1 MTTNEMNPLFDT
13 FEKTDT
19 FDGSL
24 NLYCLPEL
32 EARYDYLIE
41 LTKLIEPTQSNVQA
55 WSDAH
60 RKEFN
65 TLQDL
70 LYKVPQTDNTTLDMV
85 AERYVQK
92 YCRDLVKT
100 YICTKNTFLTE
111 YIDVDAIAN
120 AMIKDLPKVEVNGKV
135 FYWFNCSDF

>member
-1 MTTNEMNPLFDT
+1 MTTNDMNQLFET
-13 FEKTDT
+13 FDKTDA

-24 NLYCLPEL
+24 NLYCRHEL

-41 LTKLIEPTQSNVQA
+41 LSKSIEPTQSA
-55 WSDAH
+55 WLDEH

-70 LYKVPQTDNTTLDMV
+70 LYRVSQTNNITSDLV
-85 AERYVQK
+85 AERYVYK
-92 YCRDLVKT
+92 YCIDLVKT
-100 YICTKNTFLTE
+100 YICTENTFISK
-111 YIDVDAIAN
+111 YVDVDAIAN
-120 AMIKDLPKVEVNGKV
+120 EMIEDLPRIEVNGKD